1 MALSSISA
9 KLEQGFKPV
18 ADAIRTPG
26 ANIRAEKVI
35 GSAISFLLSAI
46 DDKKS
51 LTLVVAQSL
60 EEAQYIKADLE
71 ALGFE
76 KLLHLPPSNAKPY
89 DNEQVRD
96 LHAAVRRTEIM
107 ELLAAGEVRWLV
119 ASPEAL
125 YEQLPDPGKVA
136 STSLAIVR
144 NSQLSQEQA
153 MDFLAGAGYSQVS
166 FVENLGEY
174 AKRGGIIDV
183 FPYNTDYPVRIEFFG
198 DEVDSIREFD
208 SGTQRS
214 VSFLDQ
220 IRLVP
225 AVVFKREMYAP
236 ITQYLPEDARIV
248 LVQPEGIIAEFHKLY
263 QQAESAYASG
273 QHADTPADRYVSPVM
288 LKESLQKF
296 RVLEVNG
303 TTDRVADRVTFDVG
317 CSPQPDFNGSIKLL
331 RQQIEQNTAAGMET
345 VILCDNEGQ
354 RDRFEELLGEPSK
367 SLNYRLMLDRL
378 WRGFVASGQQLAVY
392 TDHQIFN
399 RYYRPQARKVRRG
412 GISQKELRDLHIGD
426 YVVHVDFGIGRFEG
440 FKTIKVRDIPQE
452 SVVLRYAEDSL
463 MYVNVSSLHKLQKY
477 SGKEGGEPQVTKLGT
492 GEWARKKAKTKSRL
506 KDIARELILLYA
518 KRKAQ
523 QAYAFAP
530 DHPWQTEMEASFMYE
545 ETPDQMGA
553 IEAVKEDMEKPTP
566 MDRLVCGDVGFGKTE
581 VAVRAA
587 FKAVMNQKQV
597 AVLVPTTILAD
608 QHAKTFRSRMQDF
621 PVRVEVL
628 SRFRTTAEITEV
640 LKQLKQGK
648 VDIIIGTHRLVSKDV
663 VFKDLGLLVIDEE
676 QRFGVATKEKLK
688 EWRYS
693 VDVLTL
699 TATPIP
705 RTLQLSLMGAR
716 DLSVITTPPPNRQ
729 PVYTEIHSFDP
740 YMIRDAILKE
750 TSRGGQVFFIHN
762 RVQNIEEVAAMVRE
776 FVPDIRVRYAHGQMT
791 GAELEKIITDFYDH
805 RFDVLIS
812 TNIVENGIDIS
823 NANTII
829 INRADR
835 FGLSELHQ
843 LRGRVGRSNRKAF
856 CYLITPPLQDLTADA
871 RRRLQSL
878 VEYSDLGSGFHI
890 AMRDLDIRGAGDI
903 LGAEQS
909 GFINEIGI
917 ELYTK
922 ILNEAV
928 QELKETEFKDLFKD
942 LPVQVAL
949 PDTQVEMDLPAQL
962 PKRYVADDVERLNL
976 YRKIAGAE
984 EVSELDSVQDEL
996 VDRFGAMPDDAV
1008 NLLLAATVRILA
1020 ARQQFLKVTVRSGR
1034 MWLQCP
1040 NANTESDYYKGGH
1053 FQRLMDTLET
1063 VAKGAFSLAQKE
1075 QAVRIV
1081 VNDIDGLDGAIAFL
1095 QKLSKSEVHAET
1107 IA

>member
-1 MALSSISA
+1 MALSSIST

-18 ADAIRTPG
+18 ADAIRTQG
-26 ANIRAEKVI
+26 AKIRVDKVI
-35 GSAISFLLSAI
+35 GSAVSFLLSAI
-46 DDKKS
+46 EQKKS

-60 EEAQYIKADLE
+60 EEAQYIKSDLD
-71 ALGFE
+71 ALGLE
-76 KLLHLPPSNAKPY
+76 QIWHLPPTNAKPY
-89 DNEQVRD
+89 DSEQVRD

-107 ELLAAGEVRWLV
+107 EHLAAGNIRWLI
-119 ASPEAL
+119 ASPESL
-125 YEQLPDPGKVA
+125 YEQIPDPGKVA
-136 STSLAIVR
+136 SSSLAIIR
-144 NSQLSQEQA
+144 NATLSQEQA
-153 MDFLAGAGYSQVS
+153 MEFLASAGYIQVS
-166 FVENLGEY
+166 FVENPGEY
-174 AKRGGIIDV
+174 ARRGGIIDV

-220 IRLVP
+220 IRIVP
-225 AVVFKREMYAP
+225 AVVYQRGLYGP
-236 ITQYLPEDARIV
+236 ITNYLPQDARIV
-248 LVQPEGIIAEFHKLY
+248 LVQPESVAAEFHKMY
-263 QQAESAYASG
+263 HQAETAFDPD
-273 QHADTPADRYVSPVM
+273 QHVDTPVERYVSPEV
-288 LKESLQKF
+288 LAEECARF
-296 RVLEVNG
+296 RLLEING
-303 TTDRVADRVTFDVG
+303 TLDRQAAKETFDLG

-331 RQQIEQNTAAGMET
+331 RQQIEQNTAAGIET

-354 RDRFEELLGEPSK
+354 RDRFEELLGEPIA
-367 SLNYRLMLDRL
+367 SLNYRLLLDRV
-378 WRGFVASGQQLAVY
+378 WKGFVASGQKLAVY

-399 RYYRPQARKVRRG
+399 RYFRPQARKIRRG

-426 YVVHVDFGIGRFEG
+426 FVVHVDFGIGRFEG
-440 FKTIKVRDIPQE
+440 FKTIKVREIPQE

-506 KDIARELILLYA
+506 KDIARELIIMYA

-523 QAYAFAP
+523 PAFAFAP

-553 IEAVKEDMEKPTP
+553 IEAVKEDMEKSTP
-566 MDRLVCGDVGFGKTE
+566 MDRLICGDVGFGKTE

-628 SRFRTTAEITEV
+628 SRFRTAAEITEV

-663 VFKDLGLLVIDEE
+663 GFKDLGLLVIDEE

-693 VDVLTL
+693 MDVLTL

-705 RTLQLSLMGAR
+705 RTLQMSLMGAR
-716 DLSVITTPPPNRQ
+716 DLSVITTPPLNRQ

-740 YMIRDAILKE
+740 YLIRDAILKE
-750 TSRGGQVFFIHN
+750 TSRGGQVFLIHN

-856 CYLITPPLQDLTADA
+856 CYLITPPLQDLSAEA

-922 ILNEAV
+922 ILNETV

-962 PKRYVADDVERLNL
+962 PKRYISDDVERLNL
-976 YRKIAGAE
+976 YRKMAGAE
-984 EVSELDSVQDEL
+984 DVSELDKVQDEI
-996 VDRFGAMPDDAV
+996 VDRFGPMPEDAI
-1008 NLLLAATVRILA
+1008 NLHLAATVRILA

-1095 QKLSKSEVHAET
+1095 QKLSTAEVHAEP